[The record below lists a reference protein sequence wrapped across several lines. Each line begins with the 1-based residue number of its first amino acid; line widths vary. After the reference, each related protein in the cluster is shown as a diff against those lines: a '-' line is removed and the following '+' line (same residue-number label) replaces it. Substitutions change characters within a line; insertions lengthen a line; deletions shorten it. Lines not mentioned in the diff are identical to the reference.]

1 MNIPE
6 DLEYTPADEWVNLE
20 GETAII
26 GITDY
31 AQDHLS
37 DVVFAEIG
45 VSVGDSIA
53 QGKVIATIESVKAA
67 ADVSTP
73 IAGKV
78 IEINEQ
84 IKKTPEILNSDPYTR
99 AWLIKVKIEHPSEL
113 TKLMDA
119 ASYRKYREE

>member
-1 MNIPE
+1 VRTPE
-6 DLEYTPADEWVNLE
+6 NLKYTPADEWVMVE
-20 GETAII
+20 GDSATI

-45 VSVGDSIA
+45 VSVSDSIV

-73 IAGKV
+73 ISGRV
-78 IEINEQ
+78 IEINE
-84 IKKTPEILNSDPYTR
+84 IINKTPEILNADPFGH
-99 AWLIKVKIEHPSEL
+99 AWLIKVKMNLPGEL
-113 TKLMDA
+113 TNLMDA
-119 ASYRKYREE
+119 AAYRKYRAE